1 MCSLRAGMN
10 PQILRQCIMISNEQP
25 TLVVTCKLSPIYRLV
40 VVETISDRARIIFL
54 DELEQAAER
63 RAALSS
69 ATVLLAHNT
78 AKELHACETNLIR
91 EARLVQFL
99 AAGLD
104 FIPLDQLPPQVPVAG
119 NAGAQAESMAEHGLA
134 MALAASKHLPMEQA
148 KMMRNEFN
156 QSGATRM
163 MAESTCGIF
172 GLGGTGLAL
181 ARLLKCV
188 GARVHGINRR
198 GESSVPV
205 DWVGKPDALDTM
217 LAASDIVFLTAPLT
231 RETFG
236 IVGGRELKLMK
247 EDAILVNLARGE
259 LVNEEALYFHL
270 RDHSSF
276 VACIDA
282 WWVEPVRHGRFEMK
296 FPFLDLPN
304 VIASPHNSAAGGNG
318 RVNGIKRAALNCVRA
333 LTGEKPLHLI
343 SPDERAWHIGKA
355 EPAAT

>member
-1 MCSLRAGMN
+1 
-10 PQILRQCIMISNEQP
+10 MISDEQP
-25 TLVVTCKLSPIYRLV
+25 TLVVTCKLSPVYKRV

-54 DELEQAAER
+54 DELEQAAAR
-63 RAALSS
+63 KVALSS

-78 AKELHACETNLIR
+78 AKELRADETSLIG
-91 EARLVQFL
+91 EVRLVQFL

-104 FIPLDQLPPQVPVAG
+104 FIPLDQLPPQVPVAC

-134 MALAASKHLPMEQA
+134 MALAA
-148 KMMRNEFN
+148 
-156 QSGATRM
+156 
-163 MAESTCGIF
+163 TCGIF
-172 GLGGTGLAL
+172 GLGGTGLVL
-181 ARLLKCV
+181 AGLLKFL

-205 DWVGKPDALDTM
+205 DWVGKPEALDSM
-217 LAASDIVFLTAPLT
+217 LAASDMVFLTAPLT
-231 RETFG
+231 RETYG
-236 IVGGRELKLMK
+236 IIGERELKLMK
-247 EDAILVNLARGE
+247 EDAIFVNLARGE
-259 LVNEEALYFHL
+259 LVNEEALYLHL
-270 RDHSSF
+270 RDHGSF

-343 SPDERAWHIGKA
+343 SSDERTWHIGKA
-355 EPAAT
+355 EPAPT

>member
-1 MCSLRAGMN
+1 
-10 PQILRQCIMISNEQP
+10 MISNEQP
-25 TLVVTCKLSPIYRLV
+25 TLVVTCTLGPVYRRAV
-40 VVETISDRARIIFL
+40 VDTISDRARIIFL
-54 DELEQAAER
+54 DELEQPAAR

-69 ATVLLAHNT
+69 AAVLLAHNT
-78 AKELHACETNLIR
+78 VEELHADEIDLIR

-104 FIPLDQLPPQVPVAG
+104 FVPLDQLPPQVPLAS
-119 NAGAQAESMAEHGLA
+119 NAGGSAESMAEHGLA
-134 MALAASKHLPMEQA
+134 MAFAAAKHLPMEQA
-148 KMMRNEFN
+148 KMKRSEFN
-156 QSGATRM
+156 QFGSTRM
-163 MAESTCGIF
+163 MSESTCGIF

-181 ARLLKCV
+181 ARLLKCI

-198 GESSVPV
+198 GESSVPI
-205 DWVGKPDALDTM
+205 DWLGKPDALDTM
-217 LAASDIVFLTAPLT
+217 LAVSDVVFLTVPLT
-231 RETFG
+231 RETLG
-236 IVGGRELKLMK
+236 IIGERELRLMK
-247 EDAILVNLARGE
+247 DDAVLVNLARGE
-259 LVNEEALYFHL
+259 LVDEEALYLHL

-333 LTGEKPLHLI
+333 LAGERPLHLI
-343 SPDERAWHIGKA
+343 TPDDRAWHIGKR
-355 EPAAT
+355 ESAAT

>member
-1 MCSLRAGMN
+1 
-10 PQILRQCIMISNEQP
+10 
-25 TLVVTCKLSPIYRLV
+25 
-40 VVETISDRARIIFL
+40 
-54 DELEQAAER
+54 
-63 RAALSS
+63 
-69 ATVLLAHNT
+69 
-78 AKELHACETNLIR
+78 
-91 EARLVQFL
+91 
-99 AAGLD
+99 
-104 FIPLDQLPPQVPVAG
+104 
-119 NAGAQAESMAEHGLA
+119 
-134 MALAASKHLPMEQA
+134 MALAAAKHLPMEQA
-148 KMMRNEFN
+148 KMTRNEFN

-163 MAESTCGIF
+163 IAESTCGIF

-205 DWVGKPDALDTM
+205 DWVGKPEALDTM
-217 LAASDIVFLTAPLT
+217 LAASDMVFLTAPLT
-231 RETFG
+231 RETYG
-236 IVGGRELKLMK
+236 IIGERELKLMK
-247 EDAILVNLARGE
+247 EDAIFVNLARGE
-259 LVNEEALYFHL
+259 LVNEEALYLHL
-270 RDHSSF
+270 RDKGSF

-355 EPAAT
+355 EPTAP

>member
-1 MCSLRAGMN
+1 MN
-10 PQILRQCIMISNEQP
+10 PQILGQYMMISNEQP
-25 TLVVTCKLSPIYRLV
+25 TLVVTCKLGPVYRLALA
-40 VVETISDRARIIFL
+40 ETISDRARIIFL
-54 DELEQAAER
+54 DELEQPAAR

-78 AKELHACETNLIR
+78 AEDLRADETDLIK

-104 FIPLDQLPPQVPVAG
+104 FIPLDQLPPQVPVAS
-119 NAGAQAESMAEHGLA
+119 NAGGSAESMAEHALA
-134 MALAASKHLPMEQA
+134 MALAAAKHLPMEQA
-148 KMMRNEFN
+148 KMKRSEFN
-156 QSGATRM
+156 QFDSTRM
-163 MAESTCGIF
+163 MSESTCGIF

-181 ARLLKCV
+181 AQLLKCI

-198 GESSVPV
+198 GESSVPI

-217 LAASDIVFLTAPLT
+217 LAVSEMLFLTAPLT

-236 IVGGRELKLMK
+236 IIGGRELKLMK
-247 EDAILVNLARGE
+247 NDAILVNLARGE
-259 LVNEEALYFHL
+259 LVDEKALYLHL

-333 LTGEKPLHLI
+333 LMGEKPLHLI
-343 SPDERAWHIGKA
+343 TPDERTWHIGKH
-355 EPAAT
+355 ESAAT